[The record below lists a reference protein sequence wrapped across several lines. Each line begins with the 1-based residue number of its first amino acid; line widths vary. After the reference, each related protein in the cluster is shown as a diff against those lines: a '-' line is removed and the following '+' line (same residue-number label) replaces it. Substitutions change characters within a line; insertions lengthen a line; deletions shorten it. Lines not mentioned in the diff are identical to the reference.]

1 VKHWLHA
8 FRLRTLPLAVSSIL
22 VGSALATDWGWE
34 SCHADRWR
42 PEVLVLGL
50 LTAVLLQILSNLA
63 NDLGDHQ
70 HGTDN
75 QDRVGPQRAVQ
86 SGAITPA
93 QMKRAMIICGLL
105 AFVSGCALITV
116 SLGPT
121 LQALFFLLIGLAAI
135 GAAVKYTFG
144 TNPYGYTGLGD
155 ISVFLFFGIVG
166 VCGTFFLHTRTIEP
180 AVMVPAIAFGLL
192 STGVLNV
199 NNMRDIVNDA
209 VSGKRTLVVRLGS
222 ANARIY
228 HTVLV
233 VGAELCL
240 IGFTAFVR
248 AGWSS
253 WLFLLTSPVF
263 LMHLK
268 RVWTTAEPRA
278 LDPQL
283 KVLAMG
289 TFLTALLFAL
299 GLIIAE

>member
-1 VKHWLHA
+1 M
-8 FRLRTLPLAVSSIL
+8 P
-22 VGSALATDWGWE
+22 
-34 SCHADRWR
+34 
-42 PEVLVLGL
+42 
-50 LTAVLLQILSNLA
+50 VLL
-63 NDLGDHQ
+63 
-70 HGTDN
+70 
-75 QDRVGPQRAVQ
+75 P
-86 SGAITPA
+86 
-93 QMKRAMIICGLL
+93 
-105 AFVSGCALITV
+105 
-116 SLGPT
+116 
-121 LQALFFLLIGLAAI
+121 AI
-135 GAAVKYTFG
+135 G
-144 TNPYGYTGLGD
+144 
-155 ISVFLFFGIVG
+155 I
-166 VCGTFFLHTRTIEP
+166 
-180 AVMVPAIAFGLL
+180 GLL

-240 IGFTAFVR
+240 IGFTAFIR